1 MAHTADIPRGHGT
14 MPMIVDLVVEDP
26 DTYRRY
32 GRAFIR
38 RMAATCPFCHV
49 ADARHARIR
58 RMRSAYGRRS
68 R

>member
-1 MAHTADIPRGHGT
+1 MIHTQDIPRGHGT

-26 DTYRRY
+26 DTYRSY

-38 RMAATCPFCHV
+38 RMAAQCLFCDI
-49 ADARHARIR
+49 ADRRRSRVR
-58 RMRSAYGRRS
+58 RMHAAYGRRS